1 MKRWQTIIRIQTIVR
16 MLTMAWLLGFAIV
29 LQAQTTISGVVLDKQ
44 TERALSHV
52 SIATEGKDIHTVT
65 NDDGRFTLKTKQRP
79 QYIQLSHIGYKT
91 RRVNLTDHPTEQLRI
106 LMTSSSVEL
115 REIIV
120 SVDDPLSIIKA
131 AMSRIEQ
138 NYPHEPELM
147 RCFYRETA
155 QRGSRFISVSEG
167 SDRDVQKWLSIWS
180 TTRCRSHHQGAAADE
195 HEVERHLGS
204 KDTRRSGI
212 ALDG

>member
-44 TERALSHV
+44 TGRALSHV

-106 LMTSSSVEL
+106 LMTSSSVE
-115 REIIV
+115 
-120 SVDDPLSIIKA
+120 
-131 AMSRIEQ
+131 
-138 NYPHEPELM
+138 
-147 RCFYRETA
+147 
-155 QRGSRFISVSEG
+155 
-167 SDRDVQKWLSIWS
+167 
-180 TTRCRSHHQGAAADE
+180 
-195 HEVERHLGS
+195 
-204 KDTRRSGI
+204 
-212 ALDG
+212 